1 MLLSPQLE
9 RIQNNSHELT
19 STCIS
24 LFLFLSLVDSV
35 SKTQEKLLQR
45 TEKEL
50 QILKYFL
57 VDRMKNNIYIGELKG
72 RGQQNEYLH
81 ICDYEEVEK
90 KREIAQS

>member
-9 RIQNNSHELT
+9 RIQNNSYELT